1 MKSKKR
7 FNIIVSNPILSD
19 LDFLST
25 CGYKYI
31 EQKNIGNEKKCLV
44 INGNELQYYFS
55 DSVSAITKNNK
66 YFVLDKCD
74 DKCRVM
80 ISHNTN
86 ARAYKCYSNKDGQM
100 FVPNTSIYTV
110 PKGFTSCGFNEVL
123 DFCTQLSL
131 TLF

>member
-1 MKSKKR
+1 MFIHLGEKCIVRKKD
-7 FNIIVSNPILSD
+7 IVGIFD
-19 LDFLST
+19 
-25 CGYKYI
+25 I
-31 EQKNIGNEKKCLV
+31 ENT
-44 INGNELQYYFS
+44 
-55 DSVSAITKNNK
+55 SVSAITKNNK

-74 DKCRVM
+74 NKCRVM